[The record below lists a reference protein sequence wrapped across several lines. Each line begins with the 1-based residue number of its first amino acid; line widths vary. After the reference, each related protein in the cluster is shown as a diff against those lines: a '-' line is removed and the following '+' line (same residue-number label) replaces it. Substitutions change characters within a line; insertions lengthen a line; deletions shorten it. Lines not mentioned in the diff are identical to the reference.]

1 MLDGDL
7 GIAECRRRVA
17 RAGSDLYYAA
27 MFLPEEEK
35 SRLFSLHALA
45 AELGAIARTVTDP
58 GVARLKLAWWREE
71 IARLAGGRP
80 QHPIAVAIAASGA
93 NERIEAG
100 SMLAMAAA
108 CETWLDRPRL
118 ADMAAV
124 FEAHA
129 QFEGLLWRESARM
142 LGVDEPAALACT
154 CRLGSVVGVIHTMQG
169 LGRNLPR
176 GAARLPEDLLRAGGV
191 DAEAIRRGAHDEA
204 IAAVAAQMADAVRAA
219 MSEALAALQTP
230 QRERLL
236 PLLILAEVAGK
247 TLEEL
252 QAEGFRLLERSVVL
266 TPLRKLWTAVATRRR
281 ERRLGRHGRD

>member
-1 MLDGDL
+1 MDRALA
-7 GIAECRRRVA
+7 IAECRRRVA
-17 RAGSDLYYAA
+17 RAGSDLYYAT

-35 SRLFSLHALA
+35 SRLISLHALA
-45 AELGAIARTVTDP
+45 AELDAIPRAATDP
-58 GVARLKLAWWREE
+58 GVARIKLAWWREE

-80 QHPIAVAIAASGA
+80 QHPIALALAASGA
-93 NERIEAG
+93 SDRIEAK

-118 ADMAAV
+118 SDMAAV

-129 QFEGLLWRESARM
+129 QFEGLLWRESART
-142 LGVDEPAALACT
+142 LGVDEAAALDCA

-169 LGRNLPR
+169 LGGILPR
-176 GAARLPEDLLRAGGV
+176 GAARLPEDLLRARGL

-204 IAAVAAQMADAVRAA
+204 IAAVATDMAAAVRAA

-230 QRERLL
+230 RRDRLL
-236 PLLILAEVAGK
+236 PLLILADVAGK

-252 QAEGFRLLERSVVL
+252 QAEGFRLLERRVAL

-281 ERRLGRHGRD
+281 ERRLGHRG

>member
-1 MLDGDL
+1 MDRALA
-7 GIAECRRRVA
+7 IAECRRRVA
-17 RAGSDLYYAA
+17 RAGSDLYYAT

-35 SRLFSLHALA
+35 SRLISLHALA
-45 AELGAIARTVTDP
+45 AELDAIPRAATDP
-58 GVARLKLAWWREE
+58 GVARIKLAWWREE

-80 QHPIAVAIAASGA
+80 QHPIALALAASGA
-93 NERIEAG
+93 SDRIEAK

-118 ADMAAV
+118 SDMAAV

-129 QFEGLLWRESARM
+129 QFEGLLWRESART
-142 LGVDEPAALACT
+142 LGVDEAAALDCA

-169 LGRNLPR
+169 LGGILPR
-176 GAARLPEDLLRAGGV
+176 GAARLPEDLLRARGL

-204 IAAVAAQMADAVRAA
+204 IAAVATDMAAAVRAA

-230 QRERLL
+230 RRDRLL
-236 PLLILAEVAGK
+236 PLLILADVAGK

-252 QAEGFRLLERSVVL
+252 QAEGFRLLERRVAL

-281 ERRLGRHGRD
+281 ELRLGHRG